1 MNPLPTLGLLA
12 TLAAM
17 PVLGQAGPESP
28 RTAAEEHRSATATP
42 TIVYGPPV
50 VYYGDDWERPDGTH
64 ARREQTLQQFARAR
78 ALAGQ
83 SELAAAQWQG
93 SDYSGR

>member
-1 MNPLPTLGLLA
+1 MNKLSTLGLLA
-12 TLAAM
+12 ALAAM
-17 PVLGQAGPESP
+17 PVLSQAGPDSSRFIAADEG
-28 RTAAEEHRSATATP
+28 TAATP

-64 ARREQTLQQFARAR
+64 ARREQKIEQFARAK
-78 ALAGQ
+78 AVASQ

-93 SDYSGR
+93 GDYSGR

>member
-1 MNPLPTLGLLA
+1 MNKLPTLGLLA
-12 TLAAM
+12 ALATV
-17 PVLGQAGPESP
+17 PVLGHAESRAGADP
-28 RTAAEEHRSATATP
+28 AANAAP

-50 VYYGDDWERPDGTH
+50 VYYGDDWERPNGTH
-64 ARREQTLQQFARAR
+64 ERREQKQEQFARAK

-83 SELAAAQWQG
+83 SELAAAQWQA